1 MSRSIIVYYA
11 DRRSA
16 VKLNHEAIEW
26 CHPIKKRATFSQQSE
41 SRCSFHLARGGCPG
55 VFEAIRLVVSELV
68 SMRPPRRILHRRPS
82 HLTTASVILAQR
94 RPKPGERASEAEQ
107 ARVAPTVRTRL
118 APAPSQAHADMPP
131 EAMVIKRPE
140 LRLQGHPLRAVI

>member
-26 CHPIKKRATFSQQSE
+26 CHPIKTRATFSQQSE
-41 SRCSFHLARGGCPG
+41 SRRSFHLARGGCPG

-68 SMRPPRRILHRRPS
+68 SMRPPRRVLHRRPS

-107 ARVAPTVRTRL
+107 ARVTDGSN
-118 APAPSQAHADMPP
+118 PACSSAESGARRHAA
-131 EAMVIKRPE
+131 EAIVIKRPE